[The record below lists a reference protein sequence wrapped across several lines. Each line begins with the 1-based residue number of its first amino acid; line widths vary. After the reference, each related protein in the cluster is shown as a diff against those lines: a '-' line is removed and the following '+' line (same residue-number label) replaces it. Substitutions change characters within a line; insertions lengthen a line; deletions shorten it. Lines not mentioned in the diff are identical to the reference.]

1 MIRPPEHFETNRL
14 RLRPIQENDAL
25 AVFEA
30 WAASPLATHYMNF
43 RRHESFSA
51 TEAFAARC
59 VVCWQ
64 AGTAFPWAV
73 VAKSTGNLLGCIE
86 LRVSPPKADFGYIF
100 SETAWGQGFGTEAA
114 AAVVNWAI
122 AQPQI
127 FRVWATCHPDNMA
140 SVRVLEK
147 AGLSYE
153 ATLANWEARP
163 QIDESAGP
171 SAVYA
176 ITKSAKRSA
185 P

>member
-1 MIRPPEHFETNRL
+1 
-14 RLRPIQENDAL
+14 
-25 AVFEA
+25 
-30 WAASPLATHYMNF
+30 
-43 RRHESFSA
+43 
-51 TEAFAARC
+51 
-59 VVCWQ
+59 
-64 AGTAFPWAV
+64 
-73 VAKSTGNLLGCIE
+73 LLGCIE

-100 SETAWGQGFGTEAA
+100 SEMAWGQGFGTEVAT
-114 AAVVNWAI
+114 AVVNWAI

-163 QIDESAGP
+163 QIDEPAGP

-176 ITKSAKRSA
+176 ITKSANRS
-185 P
+185 PP